1 MYVLETQDRNTCS
14 DGCGTCDSH
23 GMNNVQLQTRSWT
36 FRSMN
41 HTQTTWCSCPFSN
54 WIKYRQIS
62 FAIRDEPHWHPLSSN
77 RMALGS
83 ICEFPG
89 NHENISTFQN
99 AIVAPHYLIL
109 CLLPIINC
117 QCIPWSRGCALPE
130 QQRCAVSPCRA
141 GQPGCCT
148 FAACPATNKV
158 KGAPSLD

>member
-1 MYVLETQDRNTCS
+1 
-14 DGCGTCDSH
+14 
-23 GMNNVQLQTRSWT
+23 
-36 FRSMN
+36 
-41 HTQTTWCSCPFSN
+41 
-54 WIKYRQIS
+54 
-62 FAIRDEPHWHPLSSN
+62 
-77 RMALGS
+77 MALGS

-109 CLLPIINC
+109 YLLPIINC

-148 FAACPATNKV
+148 FAACPATSKV
-158 KGAPSLD
+158 KRFPFLIKVPATLVSQLWLLKKVRALALPPSCIWRNCCHVQFVSRLVDLERGSL

>member
-1 MYVLETQDRNTCS
+1 
-14 DGCGTCDSH
+14 
-23 GMNNVQLQTRSWT
+23 
-36 FRSMN
+36 
-41 HTQTTWCSCPFSN
+41 
-54 WIKYRQIS
+54 
-62 FAIRDEPHWHPLSSN
+62 
-77 RMALGS
+77 MALGS

-109 CLLPIINC
+109 CLLPVINC
-117 QCIPWSRGCALPE
+117 QCIPLSRGCALPE

-158 KGAPSLD
+158 KGVPFLYLSLHHLGVAVVASEEGESLGVASQLHLAQLLPCPIRVKVGGSGEGKFIIRSIQ